1 MGEKLQFTELDQYL
15 FGQGTHYDIYRKL
28 GAHPTI
34 QRRKKG
40 VYFAVWAPNAR
51 SVSVVGEFNN
61 WNTQAN
67 PMKKVGPI
75 GVYETFIPGA
85 KVGDL
90 YKFYI
95 IGYHGEE
102 LYKADPYGNEAEL
115 RPGTASR
122 IADIS
127 DYKWKDTTWMKRR
140 PEFDEIRDPMAIYEV
155 HPGSWKKH
163 EAKDEDD
170 PGFYNYRELA
180 HELAAYVKK
189 MGYTHV
195 ELMGI
200 AEHPFDGSWGYQVT
214 GYYAPTSRYGS
225 VQDFK
230 YMIDYL
236 HRNKIGVILDW
247 VPAHFPKD
255 AQGLANFDG
264 TAVYEHEDPRQG
276 EHPDWGTKIYNYGR
290 PEVKNFL
297 IANALYWIEECHVD
311 GLRVDAV
318 ASMLYLDYS
327 ANTPVDEEVLRC
339 FCEAERRYPGNANAH
354 HQAGAAAKAAMN
366 AATRSIA
373 RCLSAPPAGII
384 YTSGASEAN
393 NLAVKGL
400 ATLGGAAGRHILST
414 PLEHSSVSGSLETLQ
429 KQGYEVEL
437 LDIRSDGTVDLADLK
452 KRLRPDTVLV
462 AVTAVDSE
470 LGVVQPIAE
479 IAELLKAYPNC
490 HFHVDATQAVG
501 KIPVQFEGMDT
512 MSLTAHKFYGLNGIG
527 VLVKR
532 LGLALPP
539 LIHGGESTTPYRSGT
554 PTVALACSLALALE
568 KATAELPARAA
579 AVRSLNDRLRA
590 ELSRYPKVRVNS
602 PANAVPHILNLSVQ
616 GVKGTVFQRELDA
629 RGVCVS
635 VKSACSSDGLPSRA
649 VLAVSQDRRNA
660 LSSWRISLSHLTTEE
675 ELTAF
680 LHAFADCYNTLTR

>member
-1 MGEKLQFTELDQYL
+1 
-15 FGQGTHYDIYRKL
+15 
-28 GAHPTI
+28 
-34 QRRKKG
+34 
-40 VYFAVWAPNAR
+40 
-51 SVSVVGEFNN
+51 
-61 WNTQAN
+61 
-67 PMKKVGPI
+67 
-75 GVYETFIPGA
+75 
-85 KVGDL
+85 
-90 YKFYI
+90 
-95 IGYHGEE
+95 
-102 LYKADPYGNEAEL
+102 
-115 RPGTASR
+115 
-122 IADIS
+122 
-127 DYKWKDTTWMKRR
+127 
-140 PEFDEIRDPMAIYEV
+140 
-155 HPGSWKKH
+155 
-163 EAKDEDD
+163 
-170 PGFYNYRELA
+170 
-180 HELAAYVKK
+180 
-189 MGYTHV
+189 
-195 ELMGI
+195 
-200 AEHPFDGSWGYQVT
+200 
-214 GYYAPTSRYGS
+214 
-225 VQDFK
+225 
-230 YMIDYL
+230 
-236 HRNKIGVILDW
+236 
-247 VPAHFPKD
+247 
-255 AQGLANFDG
+255 
-264 TAVYEHEDPRQG
+264 
-276 EHPDWGTKIYNYGR
+276 
-290 PEVKNFL
+290 
-297 IANALYWIEECHVD
+297 
-311 GLRVDAV
+311 
-318 ASMLYLDYS
+318 MLYLDYS

-354 HQAGAAAKAAMN
+354 HQAGAAAKAAIN
-366 AATRSIA
+366 EATRSIA
-373 RCLSAPPAGII
+373 RCLGAPPAGII

-400 ATLGGAAGRHILST
+400 AALGRAAGRHILST
-414 PLEHSSVSGSLETLQ
+414 PLEHSSVSGSLEALQ

-437 LDIRSDGTVDLADLK
+437 LDILPDGTVDLADLK
-452 KRLRPDTVLV
+452 QRLRPDTVLV

-512 MSLTAHKFYGLNGIG
+512 MSLTTHKFYGLNGIG

-568 KATAELPARAA
+568 KATAELSARAA

>member
-1 MGEKLQFTELDQYL
+1 
-15 FGQGTHYDIYRKL
+15 
-28 GAHPTI
+28 
-34 QRRKKG
+34 
-40 VYFAVWAPNAR
+40 
-51 SVSVVGEFNN
+51 
-61 WNTQAN
+61 
-67 PMKKVGPI
+67 
-75 GVYETFIPGA
+75 
-85 KVGDL
+85 
-90 YKFYI
+90 
-95 IGYHGEE
+95 
-102 LYKADPYGNEAEL
+102 
-115 RPGTASR
+115 
-122 IADIS
+122 
-127 DYKWKDTTWMKRR
+127 
-140 PEFDEIRDPMAIYEV
+140 
-155 HPGSWKKH
+155 
-163 EAKDEDD
+163 
-170 PGFYNYRELA
+170 
-180 HELAAYVKK
+180 
-189 MGYTHV
+189 
-195 ELMGI
+195 
-200 AEHPFDGSWGYQVT
+200 
-214 GYYAPTSRYGS
+214 
-225 VQDFK
+225 
-230 YMIDYL
+230 
-236 HRNKIGVILDW
+236 
-247 VPAHFPKD
+247 
-255 AQGLANFDG
+255 
-264 TAVYEHEDPRQG
+264 
-276 EHPDWGTKIYNYGR
+276 
-290 PEVKNFL
+290 
-297 IANALYWIEECHVD
+297 
-311 GLRVDAV
+311 
-318 ASMLYLDYS
+318 MLYLDYS

-339 FCEAERRYPGNANAH
+339 FCEAERRYPGNANAY

-501 KIPVQFEGMDT
+501 KILVQFEGMDT